1 MLHQGIRHDAHPRVS
16 EAVDWRIEG
25 DFTSPGFQNDNP
37 VQQVQSDRDHSAGT
51 MFGFLDRWRAE
62 DKYRGP
68 IGDNDIMSES
78 NSVQRGDMGGIGKI
92 FSDFLT
98 RGASGSDEREVEH
111 ARAEYAVSHV
121 DFDEMMEIVLGQLRE
136 TLEDFDFETEDVRG
150 VVENLNNRVNSLI
163 DQ

>member
-1 MLHQGIRHDAHPRVS
+1 N
-16 EAVDWRIEG
+16 RI
-25 DFTSPGFQNDNP
+25 TNT
-37 VQQVQSDRDHSAGT
+37 HSIKDQKAKRR
-51 MFGFLDRWRAE
+51 FRRSR
-62 DKYRGP
+62 KR
-68 IGDNDIMSES
+68 S